1 MYVMYHARPPH
12 ENTRLSAERIHGPLM
27 LPVYL
32 PAVLLGVSSQAI
44 LILLPL
50 YVIDVGGSLA
60 AASAAVGFR
69 GLGMMALDIPA
80 GILAARI
87 GDKRVMLLAIVLLAV
102 AQLGFTTTQDIRLIW
117 LIAFIN
123 GAGASSFLLGRMS
136 YVTAAC
142 APQTRGRVIA
152 MLAGAMRAAALV
164 GPLAGAVI
172 VEFAGY
178 AAAFYTAA
186 AASVMAFVVIAVFS
200 KHERPLLRELRL
212 RTVVNLCVE
221 YQRVFSTAGV
231 AAITFMLMR
240 SARTVLIPLI
250 GTAVGLD
257 IGSIGLIVSI
267 SASVDI
273 VLFYPAG
280 LIMDKYGR
288 RATAVPSSALLAL
301 SLATMALASGF
312 YSLLAVA
319 ILAGIANGLST
330 GIVMTLGTDLA
341 PPHRRS
347 EFLGLWRLL
356 TDLGATAGP
365 MAIGIVVAIAP
376 IGVASLTVA
385 GIGALGSYVVYH
397 FVEETLVK
405 QT

>member
-1 MYVMYHARPPH
+1 MYDARPSY
-12 ENTRLSAERIHGPLM
+12 ENTSLNAARIHGPLM
-27 LPVYL
+27 LSVYL
-32 PAVLLGVSSQAI
+32 PGVLLGVSSQAI

-69 GLGMMALDIPA
+69 GLGMMAVDIPA

-87 GDKRVMLLAIVLLAV
+87 GDKRVMLLAIVLLGA
-102 AQLGFTTTQDIRLIW
+102 AQFGFSTTQNVTLIW

-136 YVTAAC
+136 YITAAC
-142 APQTRGRVIA
+142 RPQTRGRVIA
-152 MLAGAMRAAALV
+152 MLAGTMRGAALV
-164 GPLAGAVI
+164 GPLAGALI
-172 VEFAGY
+172 VELAGY
-178 AAAFYTAA
+178 AAAFYLTA
-186 AASVMAFVVIAVFS
+186 AASVLAFAMIAVFA
-200 KHERPLLRELRL
+200 KHEPPLVRELKM
-212 RTVVNLCVE
+212 RTVINLCVK

-250 GTAVGLD
+250 GTAVGLHV
-257 IGSIGLIVSI
+257 GAIGLIVSI

-273 VLFYPAG
+273 ALFYPAG
-280 LIMDKYGR
+280 LFMDKYGR
-288 RATAVPSSALLAL
+288 RATAVPSSALMAL

-341 PPHRRS
+341 PTDRRS
-347 EFLGLWRLL
+347 EFLGLWHLL
-356 TDLGATAGP
+356 MDLGAATGP
-365 MAIGIVVAIAP
+365 IAISIVAAVAP
-376 IGVASLTVA
+376 IGLASLTVA
-385 GIGALGSYVVYH
+385 GIGALGSYVVYR